1 MKWGENQLKI
11 IEHRGGNLIVSA
23 AAGAGKTS
31 VLVERI
37 LRMITDPEDGRSLDQ
52 MLIVTFTNLAAGQ
65 MRERLFRRISEELD
79 QGCEKGEAER
89 ENLRRQLSLLPGCS
103 IMTIDAFCL
112 QVLRK
117 YIALVPGLD
126 PGFRMGDQNEMD
138 LLSADVLEEVLED
151 FYEQYDKDPR
161 KEEFGAMVEQ
171 FAGRSEDQDLEPL
184 LLQVYSFM
192 QSMPE
197 PFLWLEK
204 SVKNYEGHPLYPA
217 LRGLETVLKAFHQ
230 AFMEE
235 KMSRG
240 TIQFSD
246 AEHFARQILW
256 QDDAPTQ
263 AARELSRQY
272 SEIFIDE
279 YQDGNMLQ
287 EVILNSFAR
296 RDEEGRA
303 ENIFMVGDVKQSI
316 YRFRFAQPELF
327 LQKLEDYHTDRV
339 PRKIFLQK
347 NYRSRAE
354 VLTGI
359 NEIFESLM
367 RRECGGVEYSRE
379 QSLIPGGDTPDPD
392 PGMEDFYPKIY
403 SLSVGENPDQ
413 KSKRELEA
421 LWVAERIEEM
431 LREGSRYGVRDEKHG
446 GYRPLTPGDIVILLR
461 AAKESGRIYQ
471 KALEDR
477 HIPAS
482 AAQSNRFFDTP
493 EICLT
498 LNLLRIIDNARQDI
512 PLEGVLHSPLFGFT
526 SEELARIRIESD
538 RSLPFHEI
546 LRRYVEEGAD
556 LLLASRLR
564 EFYRML
570 DQWRQWSECLTVRE
584 LLSKLYRTSGL
595 YEYVGS
601 MQDGQ
606 RRRINL
612 DLLLSRS
619 EEFEQGIYS
628 GVFQFLRFVDRMK
641 EREQDYEEAARG
653 QGGNAV
659 QIMTIHKSKGLE
671 FPVVFLCDTGQGFK
685 KRELEQNVLLHLEGG
700 IGSLWLDTEKRLY
713 FDTEIRREILERKK
727 QESYAEEM
735 RVLYVALTR
744 AKDRLIV
751 TGMGKETWE
760 KTGGEQ
766 RLTPEEILGAKS
778 MMDWLHLILCRK
790 EGHHWHLESARVGT
804 SSSAEEDSLV
814 QEEKAPRESGYTEE
828 ELSRKLLWRYPHG
841 WRNEL
846 PVLLSVS
853 QLKKETAEEE
863 EEQEF
868 SWEELLRPAEEEPAQ
883 AVVSG
888 ARGGTL
894 FHEVMSRG
902 NLGEMG
908 GEEGR
913 EALLADLLR
922 RGILTE
928 KEFEAFPRAW
938 LRRFGESD
946 LCRRMASSPS
956 LLREESFLCG
966 FTPGELHRLAPR
978 FEIPEE
984 GREEELI
991 IVQGVIDAAFLEE
1004 DEWVLVDYKTDRRFT
1019 SQVLSMYRTQL
1030 DLYAHALLKIT
1041 GKAVKERILYQVRS
1055 GEEYK
1060 M

>member
-1 MKWGENQLKI
+1 M
-11 IEHRGGNLIVSA
+11 EHRWKLGVLGLGEGRSILSA
-23 AAGAGKTS
+23 AKSSPLWEVAQICDLNEALCK
-31 VLVERI
+31 ER
-37 LRMITDPEDGRSLDQ
+37 
-52 MLIVTFTNLAAGQ
+52 V
-65 MRERLFRRISEELD
+65 SE
-79 QGCEKGEAER
+79 
-89 ENLRRQLSLLPGCS
+89 
-103 IMTIDAFCL
+103 F
-112 QVLRK
+112 
-117 YIALVPGLD
+117 
-126 PGFRMGDQNEMD
+126 
-138 LLSADVLEEVLED
+138 
-151 FYEQYDKDPR
+151 
-161 KEEFGAMVEQ
+161 
-171 FAGRSEDQDLEPL
+171 DLERYTL
-184 LLQVYSFM
+184 S
-192 QSMPE
+192 
-197 PFLWLEK
+197 
-204 SVKNYEGHPLYPA
+204 YE
-217 LRGLETVLKAFHQ
+217 E
-230 AFMEE
+230 
-235 KMSRG
+235 
-240 TIQFSD
+240 
-246 AEHFARQILW
+246 
-256 QDDAPTQ
+256 
-263 AARELSRQY
+263 
-272 SEIFIDE
+272 
-279 YQDGNMLQ
+279 MLQ
-287 EVILNSFAR
+287 DPSV
-296 RDEEGRA
+296 DV
-303 ENIFMVGDVKQSI
+303 VGI
-316 YRFRFAQPELF
+316 Y
-327 LQKLEDYHTDRV
+327 
-339 PRKIFLQK
+339 
-347 NYRSRAE
+347 
-354 VLTGI
+354 
-359 NEIFESLM
+359 
-367 RRECGGVEYSRE
+367 
-379 QSLIPGGDTPDPD
+379 TPDPLH
-392 PGMEDFYPKIY
+392 
-403 SLSVGENPDQ
+403 SLHI
-413 KSKRELEA
+413 RMALEA
-421 LWVAERIEEM
+421 GKHVICTKPLMVSLEGAAELLEVQRKSGKHVM
-431 LREGSRYGVRDEKHG
+431 VGQSSRYFEGTMRQREDYEAGRHGELVTVETQYISDSRWFLERDWSRQKGFSWLYNFMIHAVDLAVWYLPRVEEVYAMGVTSSNSEEYGIHCPDSLKALLRDQEGHTASVMG
-446 GYRPLTPGDIVILLR
+446 GYAMPSFKTAVESSISCTLR
-461 AAKESGRIYQ
+461 GTKGISRGGS
-471 KALEDR
+471 D
-477 HIPAS
+477 
-482 AAQSNRFFDTP
+482 
-493 EICLT
+493 
-498 LNLLRIIDNARQDI
+498 LR
-512 PLEGVLHSPLFGFT
+512 
-526 SEELARIRIESD
+526 
-538 RSLPFHEI
+538 
-546 LRRYVEEGAD
+546 Y
-556 LLLASRLR
+556 
-564 EFYRML
+564 Y
-570 DQWRQWSECLTVRE
+570 
-584 LLSKLYRTSGL
+584 
-595 YEYVGS
+595 
-601 MQDGQ
+601 
-606 RRRINL
+606 
-612 DLLLSRS
+612 
-619 EEFEQGIYS
+619 
-628 GVFQFLRFVDRMK
+628 
-641 EREQDYEEAARG
+641 RG

-966 FTPGELHRLAPR
+966 FTPGELHRLVPR

-1055 GEEYK
+1055 GTFRKAPPGGYA
-1060 M
+1060 